1 MNELW
6 NTANIASKEVLVLE
20 DRFSKLDDVI
30 FGSPEIRERLA
41 HEIIYPRDDQPSVLT
56 ISFIEEYPAVL
67 ELLSASIDALFES
80 IGDLISSLSD
90 FPPVDFDLMMLDVD
104 GVTAL
109 FAETRAYAQKAFLQ
123 MRPIITLSKSIR
135 NESVVAQI
143 ESLDCRIPDSVVD
156 YLRWASDCVICC
168 DAVCEA
174 SGVRRKCEWS
184 SLLPERMDF
193 GLSNIRM
200 LRCFDREDPVAHRSF
215 VPYVPYPEFEH
226 ANVTLKH
233 GSFHLPER
241 LRPDTDLFVGFCS
254 EAFPSVAICPID
266 NYAQLVYRLIEAR
279 EEDPEE
285 FRDALSE
292 YRGRCIISNEESRVH
307 VPTELLAAV
316 GLDDAKSISCTLACT
331 DRLYE
336 IYEPNAYNEV
346 LDEIAFSFG
355 LSMEKRREL

>member
-20 DRFSKLDDVI
+20 DRFSKLDDFI

-41 HEIIYPRDDQPSVLT
+41 HEIIYPRDDRPSVLT
-56 ISFIEEYPAVL
+56 IGFLEENPAVL

-156 YLRWASDCVICC
+156 YLRWISDCVTCC
-168 DAVCEA
+168 DVVCEA
-174 SGVRRKCEWS
+174 VGVGRELDWF
-184 SLLPERMDF
+184 SLLPEDVE
-193 GLSNIRM
+193 LKPANIRV
-200 LRCFDREDPVAHRSF
+200 LRCFDREDPVARRSCAPC
-215 VPYVPYPEFEH
+215 VPCPDFER
-226 ANVTLKH
+226 ADVVLED
-233 GSFHLPER
+233 GSFHLPEKMQ
-241 LRPDTDLFVGFCS
+241 LDTDRFIGYFS
-254 EAFPSVAICPID
+254 EEVPSVKLCSID
-266 NYAQLVYRLIEAR
+266 NYAQLIYELIEVR

-285 FRDALSE
+285 VRDVLSE
-292 YRGRCIISNEESRVH
+292 YRDRYIISNERDLIQ
-307 VPTELLAAV
+307 VPMELLAAV
-316 GLDDAKSISCTLACT
+316 GLNGVEPIPCTLAST

-336 IYEPNAYNEV
+336 LYEPSAYNEFLEGV
-346 LDEIAFSFG
+346 
-355 LSMEKRREL
+355 ELPLELFM